1 MATGIKLTLR
11 VSPDLI
17 RFAHIVAIFGLLTTT
32 PINLTRFILR
42 LEMFKILINRCII
55 HIIL

>member
-32 PINLTRFILR
+32 PNKLD
-42 LEMFKILINRCII
+42 KIYIAIGNV
-55 HIIL
+55 